1 MYPKLENKE
10 KEENKLLTKLKK
22 NRTQLTADIR
32 GHLTE
37 DREANEAQLRVLA
50 SIKAVLTETNE
61 DTLCAIQEVTMS
73 VTEDEMLDLTDK
85 ILDHIYAY
93 GKQEEQKC

>member
-37 DREANEAQLRVLA
+37 DREDNEAQQRVLA

-61 DTLCAIQEVTMS
+61 ETMCAIQEVTMS

-85 ILDHIYAY
+85 ILDHIY